1 MALKHIVAAAA
12 LLLGSAAPAL
22 AQSTAITEDP
32 GRPHVRES
40 LEGKKVI
47 MVPMSAGFDLAQ
59 GWAHYI
65 GDEVKS
71 WGGTFEVRDPNWDV
85 GAGAQAITDAISAKP
100 AVLIVMNPDLQSYVK
115 LMKRAQSEGIYV
127 VQIDNRS
134 NLPTEVFAGSD
145 WVRLGQLEAEA
156 VLKGCGEGTSKH
168 VALIQGDQ
176 VNASSLDQYAGIKQ
190 VLDKHPDIS
199 IVAQPDSNWDATTA
213 KNVATTVVQQHPE
226 VCGIIDFWDGTV
238 TGTAAA
244 VRDAKLTGK
253 VYVVTTGGGEQV
265 DCDMLNDGSINAIV
279 STDVPQQSHNI
290 NAAMKS
296 AAAERHPGRPGQEL
310 AVHQRDHHDQGR
322 HQARHLLEP
331 EGDPGQEVTAASP
344 APTGARGP
352 PHFGAAHP
360 APPLESACMG
370 LREALTRL
378 RYNAVP
384 DHLIGEVLTKRWT
397 DNAVPLAALLL
408 VVFGFGSFVPGFF
421 TLRSAVDA
429 LRQLGEFSI
438 VVVGLT
444 VVMLGG
450 GIDLSVGAV
459 FALGGLAAV
468 GMIFIAGEPVWLA
481 LLAAVGVGIAAGAL
495 NGLLDRLH
503 AAAGVS

>member
-1 MALKHIVAAAA
+1 MNLKRLLAAAA
-12 LLLGSAAPAL
+12 LTLSCAGPVL
-22 AQSTAITEDP
+22 AQSTPITEDP

-40 LEGKKVI
+40 IEGKKVI

-65 GDEVKS
+65 GDTVKS

-100 AVLIVMNPDLQSYVK
+100 AVLIVMNPDLASYVK

-134 NLPTEVFAGSD
+134 NLPTEVFAGAD
-145 WVRLGQLEAEA
+145 WVQLGRLEGEA

-213 KNVATTVVQQHPE
+213 KNVATTVLQQHPE

-244 VRDAKLTGK
+244 VRDAKLNGK

-265 DCDMLNDGSINAIV
+265 DCNMLDDGTINAIV
-279 STDVPQQSHNI
+279 TTDVPQQSRNI
-290 NAAMKS
+290 NAAISLLLQSGVPAGQVKS
-296 AAAERHPGRPGQEL
+296 WLFTDLKITTKADVKPGTCWNLKEIQAAA
-310 AVHQRDHHDQGR
+310 
-322 HQARHLLEP
+322 
-331 EGDPGQEVTAASP
+331 
-344 APTGARGP
+344 
-352 PHFGAAHP
+352 
-360 APPLESACMG
+360 
-370 LREALTRL
+370 
-378 RYNAVP
+378 
-384 DHLIGEVLTKRWT
+384 KK
-397 DNAVPLAALLL
+397 
-408 VVFGFGSFVPGFF
+408 
-421 TLRSAVDA
+421 
-429 LRQLGEFSI
+429 
-438 VVVGLT
+438 
-444 VVMLGG
+444 
-450 GIDLSVGAV
+450 
-459 FALGGLAAV
+459 
-468 GMIFIAGEPVWLA
+468 
-481 LLAAVGVGIAAGAL
+481 
-495 NGLLDRLH
+495 
-503 AAAGVS
+503 